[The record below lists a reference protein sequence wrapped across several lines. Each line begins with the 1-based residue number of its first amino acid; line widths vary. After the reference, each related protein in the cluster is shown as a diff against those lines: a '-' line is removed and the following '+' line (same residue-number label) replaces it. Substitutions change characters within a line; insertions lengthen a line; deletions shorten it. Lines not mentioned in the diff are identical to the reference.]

1 MVSPLSVRAPLAIL
15 AVLVVCGP
23 AVAQLVPDRTYYG
36 IGRPVPMSVRV
47 PPDMKEAGELTV
59 QLLRPVSAEIAATAT
74 VSAGPIDLT
83 GLFPF
88 LWDIKV
94 PRKGKD
100 VLYAQLVV
108 GQQKVGPA
116 VVLQPLVDPDYCV
129 YVDAQTSQP
138 QFRPTRG
145 IYSGLR
151 AYIDQDVVVST
162 SAGEFRVSM
171 RPDQAPN
178 TVWNFRELVRGG
190 FYTDIAVHR
199 VIAKNADNQAPFMF
213 QAGDPNYIRAGT
225 GQGEGGPGYMIG
237 LEQSTLPHDF
247 GVLSMA
253 RNTQLP
259 NSGGSQFFVCLS
271 REGTAHLDGQ
281 FTTFATAISG
291 ADVLVKIGAVD
302 ADGSGRPREAVVIQ
316 ECRLVNAAPYGM
328 GPPALTRPAPAP
340 SER

>member
-1 MVSPLSVRAPLAIL
+1 MMSPLFARALAAIV
-15 AVLVVCGP
+15 AVGAACAGVS
-23 AVAQLVPDRTYYG
+23 AQLVPDRTYYG
-36 IGRPVPMSVRV
+36 IGRPVPMTVRV
-47 PPDMKEAGELTV
+47 PPDMKDAGELTV
-59 QLLRPVSAEIAATAT
+59 QLLRPVSAEVSAKAA

-94 PRKGKD
+94 PRKGRD

-108 GQQKVGPA
+108 GEQKIGPA

-138 QFRPTRG
+138 QYRPTRG
-145 IYSGLR
+145 VYSGLR
-151 AYIDQDVVVST
+151 AYVDQDVVVST
-162 SAGEFRVSM
+162 SAGEFRVAM

-199 VIAKNADNQAPFMF
+199 VIAKNSDNHAPFMF
-213 QAGDPNYIRAGT
+213 QAGDPNYIRAGI

-237 LEQSTLPHDF
+237 LEQSALPHDF

-291 ADVLVKIGAVD
+291 ADTLVKIGAVD
-302 ADGSGRPREAVVIQ
+302 ADGSGRPREALLIH
-316 ECRLVNAAPYGM
+316 ECRLVNAAPYGT
-328 GPPALTRPAPAP
+328 GPAALTRPAPAP